1 MLLVVHFYTAI
12 AKHNPRVVLYSS
24 FGVVYLAERRKDKKQ
39 VAIKCVSV
47 GMDEDA
53 RRELKALRNEVQIL
67 RACNDPFVV
76 KYHESFMVQKMR
88 SEETWVS
95 QTRVS
100 LSLYLLRHLSSPLT
114 KICRNDVMNRL

>member
-1 MLLVVHFYTAI
+1 M
-12 AKHNPRVVLYSS
+12 LYSS

-100 LSLYLLRHLSSPLT
+100 LSLCLFRYLSSCYIYFISFELDLAHSHD
-114 KICRNDVMNRL
+114 RNLVGYNCLVRR